1 MPYKIHQKIWLLS
14 SGPTLPLPSEGG
26 CLAAPSRKERRNY
39 MLLPAG
45 NFAPLPKLRIP
56 PPAEIKL
63 LITQHLIAKS
73 GGVRKVK
80 GIEAGER
87 ELPLNS

>member
-1 MPYKIHQKIWLLS
+1 M
-14 SGPTLPLPSEGG
+14 
-26 CLAAPSRKERRNY
+26 
-39 MLLPAG
+39 PAG

-63 LITQHLIAKS
+63 LITQHLIAKG